1 MGRVK
6 KWLLPGLILAFLA
19 GSTNLNMQE
28 VRAEESLMDAWERQN
43 REANQDS
50 CTADEPGTAPYNNTP
65 QLSEDDIRQ
74 MNQGNAEF
82 LYKDQRYLTFLRG
95 KFYDEQVTDAEKGV
109 ESLMGIA
116 NLLGLSKGS
125 EFFAVYGEQD
135 EYGYTYLT
143 YKQRYGDLTLENAVL
158 KIILD
163 PQGYTAGLVSSFTP
177 NVGIAPEEEFSI
189 TAREAEQIVLIFYPG
204 Y

>member
-6 KWLLPGLILAFLA
+6 KRLLPGLILAFLA

-50 CTADEPGTAPYNNTP
+50 GTADEPGTAPYNNTP

-82 LYKDQRYLTFLRG
+82 LYNDQGYLTFLRG

-116 NLLGLSKGS
+116 DLLGLSKGS

-189 TAREAEQIVLIFYPG
+189 TAR
-204 Y
+204 

>member
-6 KWLLPGLILAFLA
+6 KRLLPGLILALLA

-50 CTADEPGTAPYNNTP
+50 GTADEPGTAPYNNTP

-82 LYKDQRYLTFLRG
+82 LYNDQGYLTFLRH
-95 KFYDEQVTDAEKGV
+95 
-109 ESLMGIA
+109 
-116 NLLGLSKGS
+116 
-125 EFFAVYGEQD
+125 
-135 EYGYTYLT
+135 
-143 YKQRYGDLTLENAVL
+143 
-158 KIILD
+158 
-163 PQGYTAGLVSSFTP
+163 
-177 NVGIAPEEEFSI
+177 
-189 TAREAEQIVLIFYPG
+189 
-204 Y
+204 